1 MYKYSDFKD
10 KLGDKYIQLKLFDIY
25 NYMMEDAHY
34 TTEELF
40 KPVSGDS
47 WETLACI
54 DRLEEL
60 RLIRCIYNEGSRN
73 YWRYKKV

>member
-1 MYKYSDFKD
+1 MYKYSDFESKF
-10 KLGDKYIQLKLFDIY
+10 GDKYTERKMFDIY
-25 NYMMEDAHY
+25 NFMVHEQVY

-54 DRLEEL
+54 DRLCL
-60 RLIRCIYNEGSRN
+60 LKLIQCVDNNSARN